1 MPLFAFARRAYNGS
15 SLAFREVMTKL
26 YHIYLKMVKITRN
39 KKGATMEQI
48 EKYLDEIE
56 AALYK
61 MSPTEREHL
70 MEVLHLAFAD
80 YFENNYRKS

>member
-1 MPLFAFARRAYNGS
+1 M
-15 SLAFREVMTKL
+15 E
-26 YHIYLKMVKITRN
+26 KID
-39 KKGATMEQI
+39 
-48 EKYLDEIE
+48 KYLEEIE
-56 AALYK
+56 TALYK

>member
-39 KKGATMEQI
+39 KNGG
-48 EKYLDEIE
+48 Y
-56 AALYK
+56 Y
-61 MSPTEREHL
+61 
-70 MEVLHLAFAD
+70 VG
-80 YFENNYRKS
+80 YFRSKN

>member
-1 MPLFAFARRAYNGS
+1 M
-15 SLAFREVMTKL
+15 E
-26 YHIYLKMVKITRN
+26 KID
-39 KKGATMEQI
+39 
-48 EKYLDEIE
+48 KYLEEIE

-80 YFENNYRKS
+80 YFSNNYKKS

>member
-1 MPLFAFARRAYNGS
+1 
-15 SLAFREVMTKL
+15 
-26 YHIYLKMVKITRN
+26 MVKIVRS

-80 YFENNYRKS
+80 YFDNNYRKS

>member
-1 MPLFAFARRAYNGS
+1 MDQV
-15 SLAFREVMTKL
+15 EQ
-26 YHIYLKMVKITRN
+26 YLN
-39 KKGATMEQI
+39 
-48 EKYLDEIE
+48 EIS
-56 AALYK
+56 AAMCK